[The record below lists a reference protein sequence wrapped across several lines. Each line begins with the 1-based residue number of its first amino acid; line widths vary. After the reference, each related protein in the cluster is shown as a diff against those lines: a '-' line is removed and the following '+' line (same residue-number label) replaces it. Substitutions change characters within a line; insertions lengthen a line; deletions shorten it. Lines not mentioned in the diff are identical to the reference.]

1 MDIGRRQFISTLGG
15 AALAWPLAARGQQS
29 TKIRTIGFLYPGP
42 AAAAMPRIAAFLDG
56 LRAGGYRAPE
66 DVEVLARSAGGDAT
80 LLVTMAAD
88 LVERKVDLIV
98 AVGPAAVRA
107 ARSATATIPIVA
119 GDLESDPVD
128 AGFVA
133 SIPRPGGNITGVFLD
148 FPDFSKIWLELLKEA
163 VPQIASVAVLW
174 DAATNTMQLKAV
186 EAAART
192 LNLKLETLEVRG
204 RPDVEAV
211 FLAATQRGAGA
222 LLMLSSPVIGAN
234 TKLLADLASAH
245 RLPAVTLFTDFVR
258 EGGLMAYGPNL
269 LGFFRQQ
276 GVLAAKILH
285 GEKPTELPIETP
297 TKFELVFNLKAAKL
311 LGVNIPPSILLRA
324 DEVIE

>member
-1 MDIGRRQFISTLGG
+1 MGIGRRQFISALGG
-15 AALAWPLAARGQQS
+15 AALAWPLAARAQQS
-29 TKIRTIGFLYPGP
+29 TKIRTLGFLYPGP
-42 AAAAMPRIAAFLDG
+42 AAAAMPRIATFLDG

-80 LLVTMAAD
+80 LLATMAADLVAAD

-119 GDLESDPVD
+119 GDLESDPVG

-148 FPDFSKIWLELLKEA
+148 FPDFSKIWLGLLKEA
-163 VPQIASVAVLW
+163 VPQVASVAVFW
-174 DAATNTMQLKAV
+174 DPATDTMQLKAV

-192 LNLKLETLEVRG
+192 LNLKLETPEVRG

-211 FLAATQRGAGA
+211 FLAATQRDAGG

-234 TKLLADLASAH
+234 TKLLADLASVH
-245 RLPAVTLFTDFVR
+245 RLPAVTLFTDFAR

-269 LGFFRQQ
+269 L
-276 GVLAAKILH
+276 
-285 GEKPTELPIETP
+285 PIY
-297 TKFELVFNLKAAKL
+297 
-311 LGVNIPPSILLRA
+311 
-324 DEVIE
+324 